1 MPTYDVVVV
10 GAGIVG
16 LATTLALMK
25 RKPDARIIVLDKE
38 PEVAAHQTGAEHEYP
53 PNALDIGLTWSL
65 WTK

>member
-25 RKPDARIIVLDKE
+25 RKPGARIIVLDKE
-38 PEVAAHQTGAEHEYP
+38 PVVAAHQTG
-53 PNALDIGLTWSL
+53 GV
-65 WTK
+65 